1 MGPLDLKQI
10 LEVKKGDDET
20 ISTKRWNYLTAGN
33 REIIIHREIIFKK
46 KKEKKKKLYGSF
58 VWMGFSCLET
68 TEPIRR
74 GNSLFTTKSPGVLGT
89 YLIDPWSYNN
99 NCIKMFLSF
108 KLKFSE
114 YFYIKWTA
122 KYMRNFYKIQ
132 CLFSLSR
139 PMIKN

>member
-46 KKEKKKKLYGSF
+46 KKKKKKKLYGSF
-58 VWMGFSCLET
+58 EWMGFSCLET

-108 KLKFSE
+108 KLNFQNIFTSNELLNIWEIFIRFSV
-114 YFYIKWTA
+114 YF
-122 KYMRNFYKIQ
+122 
-132 CLFSLSR
+132 L
-139 PMIKN
+139 